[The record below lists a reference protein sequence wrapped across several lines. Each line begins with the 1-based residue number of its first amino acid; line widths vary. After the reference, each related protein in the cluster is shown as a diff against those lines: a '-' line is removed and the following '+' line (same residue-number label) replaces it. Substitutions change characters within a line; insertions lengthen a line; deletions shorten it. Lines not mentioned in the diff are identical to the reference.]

1 MVKKSAKIFGLVA
14 GGNLT
19 NTFEHPHSWD
29 KTIKYH
35 SLTSSNSK
43 KKERKVKVDNFNQ
56 MEVKKKDQIFLPD
69 IQHLAKFFAGY
80 PANLVSGA
88 TLIMLTCRTRPLSSL
103 STARRT
109 PATRLVINLKV
120 QPDQLNMAVCLVN
133 IDLSSVRYC
142 TRVPWTSHF
151 VQGTRPCLTGHTENK
166 PNSSGQIAR
175 NEEVM
180 EKLHCSSERTL

>member
-56 MEVKKKDQIFLPD
+56 MEVKKKTKFFYRISSILQNYLPD
-69 IQHLAKFFAGY
+69 I
-80 PANLVSGA
+80 
-88 TLIMLTCRTRPLSSL
+88 R
-103 STARRT
+103 
-109 PATRLVINLKV
+109 
-120 QPDQLNMAVCLVN
+120 
-133 IDLSSVRYC
+133 
-142 TRVPWTSHF
+142 
-151 VQGTRPCLTGHTENK
+151 
-166 PNSSGQIAR
+166 QI
-175 NEEVM
+175 
-180 EKLHCSSERTL
+180 